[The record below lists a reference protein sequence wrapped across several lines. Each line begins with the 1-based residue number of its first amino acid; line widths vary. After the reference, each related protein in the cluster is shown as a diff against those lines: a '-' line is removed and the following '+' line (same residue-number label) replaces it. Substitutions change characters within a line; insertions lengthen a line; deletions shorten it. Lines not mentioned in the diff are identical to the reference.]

1 MREVSIIGIGQTPVG
16 EHWDIGLR
24 HLALEAVRA
33 AANDAHID
41 QADALYVGNMA
52 AGLIGGQSNLGALIA
67 DTVGLRGIEAV
78 TVEAS
83 SASGAAAL
91 RQAYLAVA
99 SGAIEFA
106 IVLGVEKLS
115 DVTGSASISAQLTA
129 TDSDY
134 EAAHGVTPLAAAAM
148 LMRRYMYEYD
158 HVLADFAAFSINA
171 HSNALTNPNAMFHN
185 KVTAQSFVTAPMVAD
200 PINLFDAAPPA
211 DGAAAIVLASTE
223 WAKQHG
229 DGVVRIAGSA
239 ISTDALAVHDRHDHL
254 WLTAAELSA
263 NKAYKQANLS
273 SKDIQLFELHD
284 STTILAAMSL
294 EAAGFAE
301 RGRGVSFA
309 AHGGIARGGQIPIS
323 TLGGLKGRGDP
334 GGATGIYQIVE
345 VVQQLREQAG
355 PNQIANARIGMAQN
369 LGATGATAVTHIL
382 VRDE

>member
-1 MREVSIIGIGQTPVG
+1 MRDVSIIGIGQTPVG

-41 QADALYVGNMA
+41 HADALFVGNMA

-158 HVLADFAAFSINA
+158 HVLADFAAFSVNA
-171 HSNALTNPNAMFHN
+171 HLNAATNPNAMFHT
-185 KVTAQSFVTAPMVAD
+185 KVTAQSFVKAPMVAD
-200 PINLFDAAPPA
+200 PINLFDVAPAA
-211 DGAAAIVLASTE
+211 DGAAAIVIASTE

-239 ISTDALAVHDRHDHL
+239 VSTDALAVHDRHDPL

-273 SKDIQLFELHD
+273 PKDIQLFELHD

-382 VRDE
+382 VHEE